1 MSKPKLYAV
10 IGTDDFKMMHE
21 FFKNICDLTPMQY
34 ISRGE
39 RMNTFVPLVSDMTH
53 EYAGI
58 YIDDEIE
65 YHVEFFGSLCETTT
79 DDLRSMFRPYM
90 NENGD
95 DIVFGHIFFR
105 EPKKLSND
113 DFSFYQTY
121 QIDQPLSMV
130 EARNVFNGI
139 LVSMR
144 FNSIFQ
150 QDK

>member
-10 IGTDDFKMMHE
+10 IGTDDFKLMHE
-21 FFKNICDLTPMQY
+21 SFKNICDLTPMQY

-39 RMNTFVPLVSDMTH
+39 RMNTPVPLISDMIH

-58 YIDDEIE
+58 YIDDDIE
-65 YHVEFFGSLCETTT
+65 YHIEFFGSLCETTIN
-79 DDLRSMFRPYM
+79 DLRNTFRPYM

-95 DIVFGHIFFR
+95 DIVFGHIFFHDP
-105 EPKKLSND
+105 EKISND
-113 DFSFYQTY
+113 SFSFYQTY

-130 EARNVFNGI
+130 EARNALKCI
-139 LVSMR
+139 LISMR
-144 FNSIFQ
+144 FHSIFQ